1 MTIGKKRLLGKTEF
15 LIRLL
20 NIGKILTIGKI
31 SKNNKIF
38 PLGKKDLTIG
48 KKRNSSNEYNLIRL
62 LGKIDLTIGK
72 KRLILTFLVYSHTI
86 YVFYEELPHK
96 SA

>member
-1 MTIGKKRLLGKTEF
+1 MGKTEF

-72 KRLILTFLVYSHTI
+72 KRLILEKMWLRILRIKLATSNILFLSA
-86 YVFYEELPHK
+86 K
-96 SA
+96 S